1 MKLSKV
7 SKIRILENFYALD
20 YVFFGKPVTESTVC
34 CPFFIQEYLSVK
46 GAILSVIIEMFKL
59 VEHKPE
65 VISER
70 VDSKNLQKM
79 AISTAKSARANCKK
93 LVVTEKGKED
103 VKNMVKEALNESK
116 GSDVKMEDIVQKKI
130 REKSF
135 SLAVDNL
142 LIARTISE
150 SKGYKKMN
158 EWEGKILEDAYKILR
173 DQLVECALNI
183 VEN

>member
-1 MKLSKV
+1 MKLSKE

-20 YVFFGKPVTESTVC
+20 YVFFGKPVLESTVC

-46 GAILSVIIEMFKL
+46 GAILSVMIEMFNL
-59 VEHKPE
+59 VEHTPS
-65 VISER
+65 VINEK
-70 VDSKNLQKM
+70 VNTKNLQRM
-79 AISTAKSARANCKK
+79 ALFSAKSARENCKK

-103 VKNMVKEALNESK
+103 VKKMIKEALNESK
-116 GSDVKMEDIVQKKI
+116 GSDVKMEDIVQSKI
-130 REKSF
+130 REKAY

-150 SKGYKKMN
+150 SEGYTKMN
-158 EWEGKILEDAYKILR
+158 TWEGKILEDAYKILR

>member
-1 MKLSKV
+1 MKLSKE

-20 YVFFGKPVTESTVC
+20 YVFFGKPVLESTVC

-46 GAILSVIIEMFKL
+46 GAILSVMVEMFRL
-59 VEHKPE
+59 IEHTPS
-65 VISER
+65 VINEK
-70 VDSKNLQKM
+70 VNTKVLKKM
-79 AISTAKSARANCKK
+79 ALESAKSARENCKK

-103 VKNMVKEALNESK
+103 VKNMVKEALNEAQDSK
-116 GSDVKMEDIVQKKI
+116 IDDIVQKKI
-130 REKSF
+130 REKAF

-142 LIARTISE
+142 LIARTVTE
-150 SKGYKKMN
+150 GKKYTKMN

>member
-1 MKLSKV
+1 MKLSKE

-34 CPFFIQEYLSVK
+34 CPFFIQEYMSVK
-46 GAILSVIIEMFKL
+46 GAILSVMIEMFKL
-59 VEHKPE
+59 LEHSPA
-65 VISER
+65 VITEK
-70 VDSKNLQKM
+70 VDTSKLKRM
-79 AISTAKSARANCKK
+79 AIERAKVARANCKK

-116 GSDVKMEDIVQKKI
+116 GSDVKIEEVVQRKI
-130 REKSF
+130 REKSY

-142 LIARTISE
+142 LIATTLSE
-150 SKGYKKMN
+150 SSAYSRMN

-173 DQLVECALNI
+173 DQLVECAINI
-183 VEN
+183 IEN

>member
-1 MKLSKV
+1 MKLSKE

-20 YVFFGKPVTESTVC
+20 YVFFGKPVLESTVC

-46 GAILSVIIEMFKL
+46 GAILSVMVEMFRL
-59 VEHKPE
+59 IEHTPS
-65 VISER
+65 VINEK
-70 VDSKNLQKM
+70 VNTKVLKKM
-79 AISTAKSARANCKK
+79 ALESAKSARENCKK

-103 VKNMVKEALNESK
+103 VKNMVKEALNEAQDSK
-116 GSDVKMEDIVQKKI
+116 IDDIVQKKI
-130 REKSF
+130 REKAF

-142 LIARTISE
+142 LVARTITE
-150 SKGYKKMN
+150 GKKYTKLN

>member
-1 MKLSKV
+1 MKLSKE

-34 CPFFIQEYLSVK
+34 CPFFIHEYLSVK

-59 VEHKPE
+59 VEHKPA
-65 VISER
+65 VINER
-70 VDSKNLQKM
+70 VDTRKLQNM
-79 AISTAKSARANCKK
+79 AISTAKSARSNCKK

-103 VKNMVKEALNESK
+103 VKNMVKEALNENSK
-116 GSDVKMEDIVQKKI
+116 SNVKMEDIVQKKI

-142 LIARTISE
+142 LIARTILE
-150 SKGYKKMN
+150 SKKYDKMN

-173 DQLVECALNI
+173 NQLVECALNI

>member
-1 MKLSKV
+1 MKLSKE

-20 YVFFGKPVTESTVC
+20 YVFFGKPVLESTVC

-46 GAILSVIIEMFKL
+46 GAILSVMVEMFRL
-59 VEHKPE
+59 IDHTPP
-65 VISER
+65 VINEK
-70 VDSKNLQKM
+70 VNTKILKKM
-79 AISTAKSARANCKK
+79 AVESAKSARETCKK

-103 VKNMVKEALNESK
+103 VKNMVKDALNESK
-116 GSDVKMEDIVQKKI
+116 DAGTKMDEVVQKKI
-130 REKSF
+130 REKAF

-142 LIARTISE
+142 LIARTITE
-150 SKGYKKMN
+150 GKKYTKLN

>member
-1 MKLSKV
+1 MKLSKE
-7 SKIRILENFYALD
+7 SKIRVLENFYALD
-20 YVFFGKPVTESTVC
+20 YVFFGKPVLESTVC

-46 GAILSVIIEMFKL
+46 GAILSVMVEMFRL
-59 VEHKPE
+59 IEHTPS
-65 VISER
+65 VINEK
-70 VDSKNLQKM
+70 VNTKVLKKM
-79 AISTAKSARANCKK
+79 ALESAKSARENCKK

-103 VKNMVKEALNESK
+103 VKNMVKEALNEAQDSK
-116 GSDVKMEDIVQKKI
+116 IDDIVQKKI
-130 REKSF
+130 REKAF

-142 LIARTISE
+142 LIARTVTE
-150 SKGYKKMN
+150 GKKYTKMN

>member
-1 MKLSKV
+1 MKLSKE
-7 SKIRILENFYALD
+7 SKIRVLENFYALD

-59 VEHKPE
+59 IEHKPK
-65 VISER
+65 VINER
-70 VDSKNLQKM
+70 VDTKLLQKM

-116 GSDVKMEDIVQKKI
+116 ELGTKIDEVVQRKI
-130 REKSF
+130 REKAF

-142 LIARTISE
+142 LISRTITE
-150 SKGYKKMN
+150 GKNYKKLN

>member
-1 MKLSKV
+1 MKLSKE

-46 GAILSVIIEMFKL
+46 GAILSVMVEMFRL
-59 VEHKPE
+59 VDHTPTAITEK
-65 VISER
+65 VNT
-70 VDSKNLQKM
+70 KKLQKM
-79 AISTAKSARANCKK
+79 AVLSAQSARKNCKK

-116 GSDVKMEDIVQKKI
+116 GSDVKMEDLVQKKI
-130 REKSF
+130 REKAY

-150 SKGYKKMN
+150 STGYSKMN
-158 EWEGKILEDAYKILR
+158 EWQGKILEDAYKILR

>member
-1 MKLSKV
+1 MKLSKE

-20 YVFFGKPVTESTVC
+20 YVFFGKPVLESTVC

-46 GAILSVIIEMFKL
+46 GAILSVMVEMFRL
-59 VEHKPE
+59 IEHTPS
-65 VISER
+65 VINEK
-70 VDSKNLQKM
+70 VNTKVLKKM
-79 AISTAKSARANCKK
+79 ALESAKSARENCKK

-103 VKNMVKEALNESK
+103 VKNMVKEALNEAQDSK
-116 GSDVKMEDIVQKKI
+116 IDDIVQKKI
-130 REKSF
+130 REKAF

-142 LIARTISE
+142 LIARTVTE
-150 SKGYKKMN
+150 GKKYTKLN